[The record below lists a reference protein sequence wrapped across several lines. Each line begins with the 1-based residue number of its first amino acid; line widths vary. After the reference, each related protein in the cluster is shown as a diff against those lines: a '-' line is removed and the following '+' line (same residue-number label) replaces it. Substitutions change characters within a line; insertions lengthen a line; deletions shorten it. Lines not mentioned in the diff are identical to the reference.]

1 MTKKNLE
8 KQILTCSREALL
20 ASLFQWQGNE
30 HELQTHEAILH
41 LNSYGLQIL
50 KNHAGSSGKMSL
62 VSLVPIKE
70 GTSDHFS
77 IHWQNAGMGIATE
90 CLTLN
95 KIGRESCR

>member
-30 HELQTHEAILH
+30 QELQTHEAILH

-77 IHWQNAGMGIATE
+77 IHWQNAGMGNATE
-90 CLTLN
+90 RSEERRVGKEC
-95 KIGRESCR
+95 